1 MPAVTL
7 AGALALAGCGGGSST
22 PGTSGERNCTF
33 GKKMGSDE
41 CYTEAEYKAKV
52 KADAEKEAEDE
63 RKAKEMAEAT
73 TKRAKDLLAI
83 LADGTNPATAVAN
96 RPAST
101 GTNDPFHSGTNLG
114 KAFAAAQKAD
124 DGMGTEKKA
133 QVAVMDTKGAM
144 VETATAPGG
153 VSISGGV
160 ISGGFAEANAKYVAG
175 GDFAT
180 GNAMKTHKVKDKVTG
195 TYAGTAG
202 KYVCGESSTC
212 TSQRG
217 NGGVILIGDWS
228 FESDLREPKF
238 KGDDT
243 DYAEFGWWL
252 DESITGAPKAGAWYG
267 FGSSGGT
274 APNIAVKVTSAS
286 DSATYTGHAIGQAA
300 FYHRLGEEANIGGA
314 FTADATLTA
323 DFDAN
328 SGGGTLKGEITGFN
342 VGGVDVPEWSVELME
357 QNIAAGGVA
366 AAAKGTK
373 WTLDGT
379 AADAAG
385 SWSASFYEIPED
397 EHQPKGVAGG
407 FVSHYGADGR
417 MVGAFGGER

>member
-1 MPAVTL
+1 MPVAAL
-7 AGALALAGCGGGSST
+7 AAALALAGCGGSDKPAADTGGGS
-22 PGTSGERNCTF
+22 CTF
-33 GKKMGSDE
+33 GKKADGE
-41 CYTEAEYKAKV
+41 CYTEAEYRAKV
-52 KADAEKEAEDE
+52 KADAEKKAEDE

-83 LADGTNPATAVAN
+83 LADGTYPATAVVT
-96 RPAST
+96 RPASSS
-101 GTNDPFHSGTNLG
+101 DSEPFHSSTDLG

-144 VETATAPGG
+144 VETANAPGG
-153 VSISGGV
+153 VTISSGV
-160 ISGGFAEANAKYVAG
+160 ISSGFASANAKYVAG

-180 GNAMKTHKVKDKVTG
+180 GNAKKTHKVKDKVTG

-202 KYVCGESSTC
+202 KYVCGERSIC

-217 NGGVILIGDWS
+217 NGGVILTGDWS

-252 DESITGAPKAGAWYG
+252 DESITGAQKAGAWYD
-267 FGSSGGT
+267 FGSSGGP
-274 APNIAVKVTSAS
+274 APNIATKVTSAS
-286 DSATYTGHAIGQAA
+286 DSATYTGHANGQAA

-357 QNIAAGGVA
+357 QNIAGGGVA
-366 AAAKGTK
+366 AVNKGTK

-385 SWSASFYEIPED
+385 TWSASFYDIPED